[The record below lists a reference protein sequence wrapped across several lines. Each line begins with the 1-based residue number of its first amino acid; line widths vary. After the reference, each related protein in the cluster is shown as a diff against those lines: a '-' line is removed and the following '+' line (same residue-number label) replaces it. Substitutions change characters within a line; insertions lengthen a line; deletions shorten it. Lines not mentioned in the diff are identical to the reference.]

1 MTSLKQSKLAFIGGG
16 NMAFAIIGGL
26 ITQGIPRQNIWIA
39 EPCELN
45 RHKMAALG
53 VHTTPS
59 NVEAGSHADL
69 VIIAVKPQVA
79 KVVCQELAATWSQ
92 REALPLVI
100 SIAAGITVESL
111 KGWLRTRDR
120 RTAHSVRVMP
130 NTPALL
136 GQGASGVFASADVTE
151 QENKL
156 VNTLL
161 GSVSQATEW
170 VNKEELLDVVTGLS
184 GSGPAYFFAM
194 VEHLI
199 ASATALGLQQ
209 EQATRLATQTCLG
222 AGRMLVESSY
232 SPAQLRKNVTSPN
245 GTTHAALQTFE
256 ALEFKHTVEKAVT
269 AARNRAAEIGN
280 TIGKL

>member
-1 MTSLKQSKLAFIGGG
+1 MSSLEQSKLAFIGGG
-16 NMAFAIIGGL
+16 NMAIAMIGGL
-26 ITQGIPRQNIWIA
+26 ITQGIPKQGIWVA
-39 EPCELN
+39 EPCEVN
-45 RHKMAALG
+45 RNRMATLG
-53 VHTTPS
+53 VHTTTS
-59 NVEAGSHADL
+59 NFEAGGHADL

-79 KVVCQELAATWSQ
+79 KTVCEELVAAWSH
-92 REALPLVI
+92 RDTLPLVI
-100 SIAAGITVESL
+100 SIAAGITLESL
-111 KGWLRTRDR
+111 KGWLQTDDHRA
-120 RTAHSVRVMP
+120 AHCVRVMP

-136 GQGASGVFASADVTE
+136 RQGASGVFASTDVTE
-151 QENKL
+151 QEKDL

-161 GSVSQATEW
+161 GSVNQVTEW

-194 VEHLI
+194 AEHLV

-222 AGRMLVESSY
+222 AGTMLVASSN

-256 ALEFKHTVEKAVT
+256 ALGFKDIVDNAVT
-269 AARNRAAEIGN
+269 AATNRAAEIGN
-280 TIGKL
+280 TLGKR